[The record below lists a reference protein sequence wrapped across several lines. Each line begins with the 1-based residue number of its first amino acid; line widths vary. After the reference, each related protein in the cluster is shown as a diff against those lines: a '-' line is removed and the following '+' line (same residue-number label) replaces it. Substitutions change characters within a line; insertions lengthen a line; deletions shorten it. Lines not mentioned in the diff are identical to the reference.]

1 MAEYYFTIK
10 KELNNAIC
18 SKMDGPRDCHAEWS
32 QTKKDKHHMVLLLH
46 GSLFASHIITCE
58 EHFLQPSVSC
68 CVRRQPR
75 LLATSPTVFQASP
88 VLRLELSP
96 AFPRLAFFLGS
107 PQMKPLLGRACWPL
121 LLQATLHSLYWVCG
135 LLTWSLEQ
143 ARTAALMWPRSAP
156 TLRKHLCVNPQ
167 CLALRLPHQICFLS

>member
-1 MAEYYFTIK
+1 MEAYLQVT
-10 KELNNAIC
+10 
-18 SKMDGPRDCHAEWS
+18 S
-32 QTKKDKHHMVLLLH
+32 QHVKST
-46 GSLFASHIITCE
+46 
-58 EHFLQPSVSC
+58 FLQPSVSC

-121 LLQATLHSLYWVCG
+121 LLQATLHSLYCVCG

-156 TLRKHLCVNPQ
+156 TLRKHLCMNPVSGPPPSTSDM
-167 CLALRLPHQICFLS
+167 LPFLRSLITFNFYGKICSRWEIVKT